1 MSFIIDPPLLLFCG
15 LAIYFLGQRL
25 KWSRHAKIVL
35 GLAVALVFI
44 VFSFLLYAD
53 IIDCAF
59 PFFSELSGSRF
70 MFHSDITGIEKSEV
84 PKIIVLFLFLLYPI
98 WILAGYSI
106 PMLLKKRSR
115 VSKKVFSYSQVKS
128 RIEAKP
134 ESTEQIDRGRQSEP
148 LEADSG
154 AYILKED
161 ENASNSAKGSSNS
174 AKESSYSIRRGQDTR
189 QCVFEAIEELGGIGR
204 FVKKNDKVLVKVNI
218 CGGVPDKKGTFTSIE
233 VADAL
238 ADLILSAEG
247 EPIFADADMIW
258 VKFWPAARDAGYV
271 DWAEKKGVKLVNLSE
286 TEIVNFDFGPDS
298 ALGIEKVSKELIEA
312 DVIISVPAMKTH
324 LLTGVTLAMKN
335 MYGTFPDID
344 KAKFHKMGIEETI
357 LAVNSAFTPNLVIID
372 GSVGGEAVGPLSAT
386 PVNFQTIIASN
397 DVVMADSVASRLI
410 GYDPMDIVH
419 IRVAQETGLGSASSD
434 SIVEIR
440 THLPPEETDSKFG
453 DKDSKWGE
461 KDGNWDCPD
470 PKIKDFYEWAV
481 ELILMFPGWA
491 TIFNLGADF
500 LFYDT
505 ARLPVL
511 NYLVPTFLKLL
522 HDFFDAN
529 LSGIKSTTGDITR
542 RVVNIC
548 LIGLVALGCTI
559 GYYQDGYVWKSSLLF
574 ELSFL
579 LAIAVAALASARMKT
594 IHTIVLLAISSLVCY
609 VVEST
614 NIGAGLLQYIQEGG
628 RSEVTLFTISGWIV
642 MMVVILQLS
651 DFLAAWLKRLGIFQ
665 EMKSWRLLPFL
676 AAVSLFILFASWE
689 GYLATDKIHVW
700 GMYAVMAALG
710 LIYFWKH
717 PIEWNASLVAV
728 SVAVG
733 GYMEL
738 LGWLA
743 GFWTYKPLHETLPVF
758 FVLSWAMNS
767 MAVHGLAYILGVDL
781 GDRERR
787 RLLPEKQETS
797 GPQAVNVKKRFEHRI

>member
-1 MSFIIDPPLLLFCG
+1 MSFVIDPPLLLLCG

-25 KWSRHAKIVL
+25 KWSRHAKIVV

-115 VSKKVFSYSQVKS
+115 VSKEVFSYSEVKS
-128 RIEAKP
+128 RKGAGP
-134 ESTEQIDRGRQSEP
+134 ESTGQIDRGSQSEP

-154 AYILKED
+154 AYSLGEEEK
-161 ENASNSAKGSSNS
+161 ASDSAKGSS
-174 AKESSYSIRRGQDTR
+174 YSVRRGQDTR

-238 ADLILSAEG
+238 ADLILSAGG
-247 EPIFADADMIW
+247 EPTFADADMIW
-258 VKFWPAARDAGYV
+258 VKFWPAAKDSGYV
-271 DWAEKKGVKLVNLSE
+271 DWAEKKGVRLANLSE
-286 TEIVNFDFGPDS
+286 TEIVNFDFGRES
-298 ALGIEKVSKELIEA
+298 ALGIEKVSKELIDA
-312 DVIISVPAMKTH
+312 DVIVSVPAMKTH

-357 LAVNSAFTPNLVIID
+357 LAVNSAFTPNLVVID

-397 DVVMADSVASRLI
+397 DVVMADSLACRLM
-410 GYDPMDIVH
+410 GYDPMEIVH
-419 IRVAQETGLGSASSD
+419 IKMGQETGLGSASPDPTKKILSH
-434 SIVEIR
+434 VE
-440 THLPPEETDSKFG
+440 S
-453 DKDSKWGE
+453 GE
-461 KDGNWDCPD
+461 KDGNWERPD
-470 PKIKDFYEWAV
+470 SKIKDFYEWAV

-491 TIFNLGADF
+491 TLFNLGADF
-500 LFYDT
+500 LLYDT

-511 NYLVPTFLKLL
+511 NYLVPTILKLL

-529 LSGIKSTTGDITR
+529 LKGIKSTTGDITR

-548 LIGLVALGCTI
+548 LIGLVALGCAI
-559 GYYQDGYVWKSSLLF
+559 GYYQDGYIYKSSLLF

-614 NIGAGLLQYIQEGG
+614 NIKAGLLEYLQKSG
-628 RSEVTLFTISGWIV
+628 SNDVTIFTISGWIV

-651 DFLAAWLKRLGIFQ
+651 DFLAAWLKRLEIFQ
-665 EMKSWRLLPFL
+665 EMKSWRMLPFL
-676 AAVSLFILFASWE
+676 VAVSFFILFAFWE
-689 GYLATDKIHVW
+689 GYLVADKIHVW

-717 PIEWNASLVAV
+717 PIEWNASIIAV
-728 SVAVG
+728 SVALG

-738 LGWLA
+738 LGWRA
-743 GFWTYKPLHETLPVF
+743 GFWTYTPHHETLPVF

-767 MAVHGLAYILGVDL
+767 MAVHGLACILGVDL

-787 RLLPEKQETS
+787 RLWPEKKEKVGQ
-797 GPQAVNVKKRFEHRI
+797 QAVIASRRVEH

>member
-1 MSFIIDPPLLLFCG
+1 MSFVIDPPLLLLCG

-25 KWSRHAKIVL
+25 KWSRHAKIVV
-35 GLAVALVFI
+35 GLAVVLIFI

-53 IIDCAF
+53 IFAQIF
-59 PFFSELSGSRF
+59 PFFSESSGSRF
-70 MFHSDITGIEKSEV
+70 MFHSDFTGIEKSEV

-106 PMLLKKRSR
+106 PMLLKKRSL

-128 RIEAKP
+128 KKAAKA
-134 ESTEQIDRGRQSEP
+134 ESIEQIDRGSQSEP
-148 LEADSG
+148 IEADSG
-154 AYILKED
+154 AYSLKED
-161 ENASNSAKGSSNS
+161 ENPSNS
-174 AKESSYSIRRGQDTR
+174 AKESSYSVRRGQDTR
-189 QCVFEAIEELGGIGR
+189 KCVFEAIEELGGIGR

-238 ADLILSAEG
+238 ADLILSAGG
-247 EPIFADADMIW
+247 EPTFADADMIW
-258 VKFWPAARDAGYV
+258 VKFWPAARDSGYV

-298 ALGIEKVSKELIEA
+298 ALGREKVSKQLIDA
-312 DVIISVPAMKTH
+312 DVIISIPAMKTH

-386 PVNFQTIIASN
+386 SVNFQTIIASN

-410 GYDPMDIVH
+410 GYDPMEIVH
-419 IRVAQETGLGSASSD
+419 IKMAQETGLGSASSD
-434 SIVEIR
+434 GIVKILS
-440 THLPPEETDSKFG
+440 HLPPEETDGKFAE
-453 DKDSKWGE
+453 KDRKWGE
-461 KDGNWDCPD
+461 KDGNWDRPD

-481 ELILMFPGWA
+481 EMILMFPGWA
-491 TIFNLGADF
+491 TLFNLGADF

-511 NYLVPTFLKLL
+511 NYLVPTILKLL
-522 HDFFDAN
+522 HDLFHAN
-529 LSGIKSTTGDITR
+529 LKGIKSTTGDVTR

-548 LIGLVALGCTI
+548 LIGLVALGCAI

-574 ELSFL
+574 EFSFL

-614 NIGAGLLQYIQEGG
+614 NIKAGLLQYIQEGG

-689 GYLATDKIHVW
+689 GYLAAKYMHVW

-710 LIYFWKH
+710 LIYFLKH

-738 LGWLA
+738 LGWRA
-743 GFWTYKPLHETLPVF
+743 GFWTYAPLHETLPVF

-767 MAVHGLAYILGVDL
+767 MAVHALAYILGVDL

-787 RLLPEKQETS
+787 RLLPEKRENS
-797 GPQAVNVKKRFEHRI
+797 GPQAVNLKRRFEDRIQG

>member
-1 MSFIIDPPLLLFCG
+1 MSFVIDPPLLLLCG

-25 KWSRHAKIVL
+25 KWSRHAKIVV

-115 VSKKVFSYSQVKS
+115 VSKEVFSYSEVKS
-128 RIEAKP
+128 RKGAGP
-134 ESTEQIDRGRQSEP
+134 ESTGQIDRGSQSEP

-154 AYILKED
+154 AYSLGEEEK
-161 ENASNSAKGSSNS
+161 ASDSAKGSS
-174 AKESSYSIRRGQDTR
+174 YSVRRGQDTR

-238 ADLILSAEG
+238 ADLILSAGG
-247 EPIFADADMIW
+247 EPTFADADMIW
-258 VKFWPAARDAGYV
+258 VKFWPAAKDSGYV
-271 DWAEKKGVKLVNLSE
+271 DWAEKKGVRLANLSE
-286 TEIVNFDFGPDS
+286 TEIVNFDFGRES
-298 ALGIEKVSKELIEA
+298 ALGIEKVSKELIDA
-312 DVIISVPAMKTH
+312 DVIVSVPAMKTH

-357 LAVNSAFTPNLVIID
+357 LAVNSAFTPNLVVID

-397 DVVMADSVASRLI
+397 DVVMADSLACRLM
-410 GYDPMDIVH
+410 GYDPMEIVH
-419 IRVAQETGLGSASSD
+419 IKMGQETGLGSASSD
-434 SIVEIR
+434 PTKKILSHVE
-440 THLPPEETDSKFG
+440 S
-453 DKDSKWGE
+453 GE
-461 KDGNWDCPD
+461 KDGNWERPD
-470 PKIKDFYEWAV
+470 SKIKDFYEWAV

-491 TIFNLGADF
+491 TLFNLGADF
-500 LFYDT
+500 LLYDT

-511 NYLVPTFLKLL
+511 NYLVPTILKLL

-529 LSGIKSTTGDITR
+529 LKGIKSTTGDITR

-548 LIGLVALGCTI
+548 LIGLVALGCAI
-559 GYYQDGYVWKSSLLF
+559 GYYQDGYIYKSSLLF

-614 NIGAGLLQYIQEGG
+614 NIKAGLLEYLQKSG
-628 RSEVTLFTISGWIV
+628 SNDVTIFTISGWIV

-651 DFLAAWLKRLGIFQ
+651 DFLAAWLKRLEIFQ
-665 EMKSWRLLPFL
+665 EMKSWKLLPFL
-676 AAVSLFILFASWE
+676 AAVSLFILFAFWE
-689 GYLATDKIHVW
+689 GYLVADKIHVW

-717 PIEWNASLVAV
+717 PIEWNASIIAV
-728 SVAVG
+728 SVALG

-738 LGWLA
+738 LGWRA
-743 GFWTYKPLHETLPVF
+743 GFWTYTPHHETLPVF
-758 FVLSWAMNS
+758 FVLSWALNS

-787 RLLPEKQETS
+787 RLWPEKKEKVGQ
-797 GPQAVNVKKRFEHRI
+797 QAVIASRRVEH

>member
-1 MSFIIDPPLLLFCG
+1 MSFVIDPPLLLLCG

-25 KWSRHAKIVL
+25 KWSRHAKIVV
-35 GLAVALVFI
+35 GLAVVLIFI

-53 IIDCAF
+53 VFAQIF
-59 PFFSELSGSRF
+59 PFFSESSGSRF

-115 VSKKVFSYSQVKS
+115 VSKEVFSYSEVKS
-128 RIEAKP
+128 RKGAGP
-134 ESTEQIDRGRQSEP
+134 ESTGQIDRGSQSEP

-154 AYILKED
+154 AYSLGEEEK
-161 ENASNSAKGSSNS
+161 ASDSAKGSS
-174 AKESSYSIRRGQDTR
+174 YSVRRGQDTR

-238 ADLILSAEG
+238 ADLILSAGG
-247 EPIFADADMIW
+247 EPTFADADMIW
-258 VKFWPAARDAGYV
+258 VKFWPAAKDSGYV
-271 DWAEKKGVKLVNLSE
+271 DWAEKKGVRLANLSE
-286 TEIVNFDFGPDS
+286 TEIVNFDFGRES
-298 ALGIEKVSKELIEA
+298 ALGIEKVSKELIDA
-312 DVIISVPAMKTH
+312 DVIVSVPAMKTH

-357 LAVNSAFTPNLVIID
+357 LAVNSAFTPNLVVID

-397 DVVMADSVASRLI
+397 DVVMADSLACRLM
-410 GYDPMDIVH
+410 GYDPMEIVH
-419 IRVAQETGLGSASSD
+419 IKMGQETGLGSASPDPTKKILSH
-434 SIVEIR
+434 VE
-440 THLPPEETDSKFG
+440 S
-453 DKDSKWGE
+453 GE
-461 KDGNWDCPD
+461 KDGNWERPD
-470 PKIKDFYEWAV
+470 SKIKDFYEWAV

-491 TIFNLGADF
+491 TLFNLGADF
-500 LFYDT
+500 LLYDT

-511 NYLVPTFLKLL
+511 NYLVPTILKLL

-529 LSGIKSTTGDITR
+529 LKGIKSTTGDITR

-548 LIGLVALGCTI
+548 LIGLVALGCAI
-559 GYYQDGYVWKSSLLF
+559 GYYQDGYIYKSSLLF

-614 NIGAGLLQYIQEGG
+614 NIGAGLLQYIQDGG

-651 DFLAAWLKRLGIFQ
+651 DFLAAWLKRLEIFQ
-665 EMKSWRLLPFL
+665 EMKSWRMLPFL
-676 AAVSLFILFASWE
+676 VAVSFFILFAFWE
-689 GYLATDKIHVW
+689 GYLVADKIHVW

-717 PIEWNASLVAV
+717 PIEWNASIIAV
-728 SVAVG
+728 SVALG

-738 LGWLA
+738 LGWRA
-743 GFWTYKPLHETLPVF
+743 GFWTYTPHHETLPVF
-758 FVLSWAMNS
+758 FVLSWALNS

-787 RLLPEKQETS
+787 RLWPEKKEKVGQ
-797 GPQAVNVKKRFEHRI
+797 QAVIASRRVEH

>member
-1 MSFIIDPPLLLFCG
+1 MSFVIDPPLLLLCG

-25 KWSRHAKIVL
+25 KWSRHAKIVV

-115 VSKKVFSYSQVKS
+115 VSKEVFSYSEVKS
-128 RIEAKP
+128 RKGAGP
-134 ESTEQIDRGRQSEP
+134 ESTGQIDRGSQSEP

-154 AYILKED
+154 AYSLGEEEK
-161 ENASNSAKGSSNS
+161 ASDSAKGSS
-174 AKESSYSIRRGQDTR
+174 YSVRRGQDTR

-238 ADLILSAEG
+238 ADLILSAGG
-247 EPIFADADMIW
+247 EPTFADADMIW
-258 VKFWPAARDAGYV
+258 VKFWPAAKDSGYV
-271 DWAEKKGVKLVNLSE
+271 DWAEKKGVRLANLSE
-286 TEIVNFDFGPDS
+286 TEIVNFDFGRES
-298 ALGIEKVSKELIEA
+298 ALGIEKVSKELIDA
-312 DVIISVPAMKTH
+312 DVIVSVPAMKTH

-357 LAVNSAFTPNLVIID
+357 LAVNSAFTPNLAVID

-397 DVVMADSVASRLI
+397 DVVMADSLACRLM
-410 GYDPMDIVH
+410 GYDPMEIVH
-419 IRVAQETGLGSASSD
+419 IKMGQETGLGSASLDPTKKILSH
-434 SIVEIR
+434 VE
-440 THLPPEETDSKFG
+440 S
-453 DKDSKWGE
+453 GE
-461 KDGNWDCPD
+461 KDGNWERPD
-470 PKIKDFYEWAV
+470 SKIKDFYEWAV

-491 TIFNLGADF
+491 TLFNLGADF
-500 LFYDT
+500 LLYDT

-511 NYLVPTFLKLL
+511 NYLVPTILKLL

-529 LSGIKSTTGDITR
+529 LKGIKSTTGDITR

-548 LIGLVALGCTI
+548 LIGLVALGCAI
-559 GYYQDGYVWKSSLLF
+559 GYYQDGYIYKSSLLF

-614 NIGAGLLQYIQEGG
+614 NIKAGLLEYLQKSG
-628 RSEVTLFTISGWIV
+628 SNDVTIFTISGWIV

-651 DFLAAWLKRLGIFQ
+651 DFLAAWLKRLEIFQ
-665 EMKSWRLLPFL
+665 EMKSWRMLPFL
-676 AAVSLFILFASWE
+676 AAVSLFVLFASWE
-689 GYLATDKIHVW
+689 GYLAAKYMHVW

-717 PIEWNASLVAV
+717 PIEWNASIIAV
-728 SVAVG
+728 SVALG

-738 LGWLA
+738 LGWRA
-743 GFWTYKPLHETLPVF
+743 GFWTYTPHHETLPVF

-767 MAVHGLAYILGVDL
+767 MAVHGLACILGVDL

-787 RLLPEKQETS
+787 RLWPEKKEKVGQ
-797 GPQAVNVKKRFEHRI
+797 QAVIASRRVEH

>member
-1 MSFIIDPPLLLFCG
+1 MSFVIDPPLLLLCG

-25 KWSRHAKIVL
+25 KWSRHAKIVV

-115 VSKKVFSYSQVKS
+115 VSKEVFSYSEVKS
-128 RIEAKP
+128 RKGAGP
-134 ESTEQIDRGRQSEP
+134 ESTGQIDRGSQSEP

-154 AYILKED
+154 AYSLGEEEK
-161 ENASNSAKGSSNS
+161 ASDSAKGSS
-174 AKESSYSIRRGQDTR
+174 YSVRRGQDTR

-238 ADLILSAEG
+238 ADLILSAGG
-247 EPIFADADMIW
+247 EPTFADADMIW
-258 VKFWPAARDAGYV
+258 VKFWPAAKDSGYV
-271 DWAEKKGVKLVNLSE
+271 DWAEKKGVRLANLSE
-286 TEIVNFDFGPDS
+286 TEIVNFDFGRES
-298 ALGIEKVSKELIEA
+298 ALGIEKVSKELIDA
-312 DVIISVPAMKTH
+312 DVIVSVPAMKTH

-357 LAVNSAFTPNLVIID
+357 LAVNSAFTPNLAVID

-397 DVVMADSVASRLI
+397 DVVMADSLACRLM
-410 GYDPMDIVH
+410 GYDPMEIVH
-419 IRVAQETGLGSASSD
+419 IKMGQETGLGSASLDPTKKILSH
-434 SIVEIR
+434 VE
-440 THLPPEETDSKFG
+440 S
-453 DKDSKWGE
+453 GE
-461 KDGNWDCPD
+461 KDGNWERPD
-470 PKIKDFYEWAV
+470 SKIKDFYEWAV

-491 TIFNLGADF
+491 TLFNLGADF
-500 LFYDT
+500 LLYDT

-511 NYLVPTFLKLL
+511 NYLVPTILKLL

-529 LSGIKSTTGDITR
+529 LKGIKSTTGDITR

-548 LIGLVALGCTI
+548 LIGLVALGCAI
-559 GYYQDGYVWKSSLLF
+559 GYYQDGYIYKSSLLF

-614 NIGAGLLQYIQEGG
+614 NIKAGLLEYLQKSG
-628 RSEVTLFTISGWIV
+628 SNDVTIFTISGWIV

-651 DFLAAWLKRLGIFQ
+651 DFLAAWLKRLEIFQ
-665 EMKSWRLLPFL
+665 EMKSWRMLPFL
-676 AAVSLFILFASWE
+676 VAVSLFILFAFWE
-689 GYLATDKIHVW
+689 GYLVADKIHVW

-717 PIEWNASLVAV
+717 PIEWNVSIIAV
-728 SVAVG
+728 SVALG

-738 LGWLA
+738 LGWRA
-743 GFWTYKPLHETLPVF
+743 GFWTYTPHHETLPVF

-767 MAVHGLAYILGVDL
+767 MAVHGLACILGVDL

-787 RLLPEKQETS
+787 RLWPEKKEKVGQ
-797 GPQAVNVKKRFEHRI
+797 QAVIASRRVEH

>member
-1 MSFIIDPPLLLFCG
+1 MSFVIDPPLLLLCG

-25 KWSRHAKIVL
+25 KWSRHAKIVV

-115 VSKKVFSYSQVKS
+115 VSKEVFSYSEVKS
-128 RIEAKP
+128 RKGAGP
-134 ESTEQIDRGRQSEP
+134 ESTGQIDRGSQSEP

-154 AYILKED
+154 AYSLGEEEK
-161 ENASNSAKGSSNS
+161 ASDSAKGSS
-174 AKESSYSIRRGQDTR
+174 YSVRRGQDTR

-238 ADLILSAEG
+238 ADLILSAGG
-247 EPIFADADMIW
+247 EPTFADADMIW
-258 VKFWPAARDAGYV
+258 VKFWPAAKDSGYV
-271 DWAEKKGVKLVNLSE
+271 DWAEKKGVRLANLSE
-286 TEIVNFDFGPDS
+286 TEIVNFDFGRES
-298 ALGIEKVSKELIEA
+298 ALGIEKVSKELIDA
-312 DVIISVPAMKTH
+312 DVIVSVPAMKTH

-357 LAVNSAFTPNLVIID
+357 LAVNSAFTPNLVVID

-397 DVVMADSVASRLI
+397 DVVMADSLACRLM
-410 GYDPMDIVH
+410 GYDPMEIVH
-419 IRVAQETGLGSASSD
+419 IKMGQETGLGSASPDPTKKILSH
-434 SIVEIR
+434 VE
-440 THLPPEETDSKFG
+440 S
-453 DKDSKWGE
+453 GE
-461 KDGNWDCPD
+461 KDGNWERPD
-470 PKIKDFYEWAV
+470 SKIKDFYEWAV

-491 TIFNLGADF
+491 TLFNLGADF
-500 LFYDT
+500 LLYDT

-511 NYLVPTFLKLL
+511 NYLVPTILKLL

-529 LSGIKSTTGDITR
+529 LKGIKSTTGDITR

-548 LIGLVALGCTI
+548 LIGLVALGCAI
-559 GYYQDGYVWKSSLLF
+559 GYYQDGYIYKSSLLF

-614 NIGAGLLQYIQEGG
+614 NIKAGLLEYLQKSG
-628 RSEVTLFTISGWIV
+628 SNDVTIFTISGWIV

-651 DFLAAWLKRLGIFQ
+651 DFLAAWLKRLEIFQ
-665 EMKSWRLLPFL
+665 EMKSWRMLPFL
-676 AAVSLFILFASWE
+676 VAVSFFILFAFWE
-689 GYLATDKIHVW
+689 GYLVADKIHVW

-717 PIEWNASLVAV
+717 PIEWNASIIAV
-728 SVAVG
+728 SVALG

-738 LGWLA
+738 LGWRA
-743 GFWTYKPLHETLPVF
+743 GFWTYTPHHETLPVF

-787 RLLPEKQETS
+787 RLWPEKKEKVGQ
-797 GPQAVNVKKRFEHRI
+797 QAVIASRRVEH

>member
-1 MSFIIDPPLLLFCG
+1 MSFVIDPPLLLLCG

-25 KWSRHAKIVL
+25 KWSRHAKIVV

-115 VSKKVFSYSQVKS
+115 VSKEVFSYSEVKS
-128 RIEAKP
+128 RKGAGP
-134 ESTEQIDRGRQSEP
+134 ESTGQIDRGSQSEP

-154 AYILKED
+154 AYSLGEEEK
-161 ENASNSAKGSSNS
+161 ASDSAKGSS
-174 AKESSYSIRRGQDTR
+174 YSVRRGQDTR

-238 ADLILSAEG
+238 ADLILSAGG
-247 EPIFADADMIW
+247 EPTFADADMIW
-258 VKFWPAARDAGYV
+258 VKFWPAAKDSGYV
-271 DWAEKKGVKLVNLSE
+271 DWAEKKGVRLANLSE
-286 TEIVNFDFGPDS
+286 TEIVNFDFGRES
-298 ALGIEKVSKELIEA
+298 ALGIEKVSKELIDA
-312 DVIISVPAMKTH
+312 DVIVSVPAMKTH

-357 LAVNSAFTPNLVIID
+357 LAVNSAFTPNLVVID

-397 DVVMADSVASRLI
+397 DVVMADSLACRLM
-410 GYDPMDIVH
+410 GYDPMEIVH
-419 IRVAQETGLGSASSD
+419 IKMGQETGLGSASPDPTKKILSH
-434 SIVEIR
+434 VE
-440 THLPPEETDSKFG
+440 S
-453 DKDSKWGE
+453 GE
-461 KDGNWDCPD
+461 KDGNWERPD
-470 PKIKDFYEWAV
+470 SKIKDFYEWAV

-491 TIFNLGADF
+491 TLFNLGADF
-500 LFYDT
+500 LLYDT

-511 NYLVPTFLKLL
+511 NYLVPTILKLL

-529 LSGIKSTTGDITR
+529 LKGIKSTTGDITR

-548 LIGLVALGCTI
+548 LIGLVALGCAI
-559 GYYQDGYVWKSSLLF
+559 GYYQDGYIYKSSLLF

-614 NIGAGLLQYIQEGG
+614 NIKAGLLEYLQKSG
-628 RSEVTLFTISGWIV
+628 SNDVTIFTISGWIV

-651 DFLAAWLKRLGIFQ
+651 DFLAAWLKRLEIFQ
-665 EMKSWRLLPFL
+665 EMKSWRMLPFL
-676 AAVSLFILFASWE
+676 VAVSFFILFAFWE
-689 GYLATDKIHVW
+689 GYLVADKIHVW

-717 PIEWNASLVAV
+717 PIEWNASIIAV
-728 SVAVG
+728 SVALG

-738 LGWLA
+738 LGWRA
-743 GFWTYKPLHETLPVF
+743 GFWTYTPHHETLPVF
-758 FVLSWAMNS
+758 FVLSWALNS

-787 RLLPEKQETS
+787 RLWPEKKEKVGQ
-797 GPQAVNVKKRFEHRI
+797 QAMIANRRVEHQSQG

>member
-1 MSFIIDPPLLLFCG
+1 MSFIIDPPLLLLCG

-25 KWSRHAKIVL
+25 DWSRHAKIVV
-35 GLAVALVFI
+35 GMAVVLIFI

-70 MFHSDITGIEKSEV
+70 MFHSNITGIEKSEV

-106 PMLLKKRSR
+106 PLLLKKRSR
-115 VSKKVFSYSQVKS
+115 VSKEVFSYSQVKS
-128 RIEAKP
+128 RKSAGP
-134 ESTEQIDRGRQSEP
+134 ESTGQIDSGSQSEP
-148 LEADSG
+148 LETDAG
-154 AYILKED
+154 AHSLQE
-161 ENASNSAKGSSNS
+161 EEKGSDS
-174 AKESSYSIRRGQDTR
+174 ANGSSYSVRRGQDTR

-258 VKFWPAARDAGYV
+258 VKFWPAARDSGYV

-286 TEIVNFDFGPDS
+286 TEIVRFDFGPES
-298 ALGIEKVSKELIEA
+298 TLGREKVSKELIEA

-357 LAVNSAFTPNLVIID
+357 LEVNSAFTPNLAIID
-372 GSVGGEAVGPLSAT
+372 GSIGGEAVGPLSC
-386 PVNFQTIIASN
+386 NSCLFQTIVASN
-397 DVVMADSVASRLI
+397 DVVMADSIACQLM
-410 GYDPMDIVH
+410 GYDPMEIVH
-419 IRVAQETGLGSASSD
+419 IKMAQERGLGDASAKFDLS
-434 SIVEIR
+434 R
-440 THLPPEETDSKFG
+440 LPYPHPEK
-453 DKDSKWGE
+453 
-461 KDGNWDCPD
+461 KDGCWEHPESEV
-470 PKIKDFYEWAV
+470 KDFYEWGV

-491 TIFNLGADF
+491 TLFNLGADF

-511 NYLVPTFLKLL
+511 RYLVPTFLKLL
-522 HDFFDAN
+522 HDFFNSN
-529 LSGIKSTTGDITR
+529 LKGIKSTTGDITR
-542 RVVNIC
+542 RVINVC
-548 LIGLVALGCTI
+548 LIGLVALGCAI
-559 GYYQDGYVWKSSLLF
+559 GYYQDGYIWKSSLLF

-594 IHTIVLLAISSLVCY
+594 IHAIMLLAISSLVCY

-614 NIGAGLLQYIQEGG
+614 NIQAGLLKYIQDGG
-628 RSEVTLFTISGWIV
+628 RSEVTLFTISGWIL

-651 DFLAAWLKRLGIFQ
+651 DFLAAWLDRLQIFKDM
-665 EMKSWRLLPFL
+665 ESWRLLPFL
-676 AAVSLFILFASWE
+676 AAVVLFILFASWE
-689 GYLATDKIHVW
+689 GYLAIDNIHVW

-710 LIYFWKH
+710 LFYSWKH
-717 PIEWNASLVAV
+717 PLEWNASLVAV

-733 GYMEL
+733 GYMDL
-738 LGWLA
+738 LGWRA
-743 GFWTYKPLHETLPVF
+743 GFWNYTPHHDTLPVF
-758 FVLSWAMNS
+758 FALTWAMNS
-767 MAVHGLAYILGVDL
+767 MAVHGLAYVLRVDL

-787 RLLPEKQETS
+787 HLLPEIQEKAVREAVPSQKRSDPNS
-797 GPQAVNVKKRFEHRI
+797 GG

>member
-70 MFHSDITGIEKSEV
+70 MFHSDITKIEKSEV

-106 PMLLKKRSR
+106 LMLLKKRSR

-154 AYILKED
+154 AYSLKED

-189 QCVFEAIEELGGIGR
+189 KCVFEAIEELGGIGR

-258 VKFWPAARDAGYV
+258 VKFWPAAKDSGYV

-286 TEIVNFDFGPDS
+286 TEIVNFDFGRES
-298 ALGIEKVSKELIEA
+298 ALGIEKVSKELIDA
-312 DVIISVPAMKTH
+312 DVIISIPAMKTH

-357 LAVNSAFTPNLVIID
+357 LEVNSAFTPNLAIID
-372 GSVGGEAVGPLSAT
+372 GSIGGEAVGPLSC
-386 PVNFQTIIASN
+386 NSCLFQTIVASN
-397 DVVMADSVASRLI
+397 DVVTADSIACQLM
-410 GYDPMDIVH
+410 GYDPMEIVH
-419 IRVAQETGLGSASSD
+419 IKMAQERGLGDASAKFDLS
-434 SIVEIR
+434 R
-440 THLPPEETDSKFG
+440 LPYPHPEK
-453 DKDSKWGE
+453 
-461 KDGNWDCPD
+461 KDGCWER
-470 PKIKDFYEWAV
+470 PKSEVKDFYEWGV

-491 TIFNLGADF
+491 TLFNLGADF

-511 NYLVPTFLKLL
+511 RYLVPTFLKLL

-651 DFLAAWLKRLGIFQ
+651 DFLAAWLKGLGIFQ

-728 SVAVG
+728 SVVVG

-743 GFWTYKPLHETLPVF
+743 GFWTYEPLHETLPVF

-797 GPQAVNVKKRFEHRI
+797 GPQAVNVKRRFEHRI